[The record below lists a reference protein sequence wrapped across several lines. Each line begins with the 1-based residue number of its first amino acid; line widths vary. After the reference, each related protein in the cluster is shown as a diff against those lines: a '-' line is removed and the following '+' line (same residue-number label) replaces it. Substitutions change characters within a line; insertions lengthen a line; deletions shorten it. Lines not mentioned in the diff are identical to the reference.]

1 LANRRGDSLN
11 RRTGHYLVSMRAV
24 ILISGHGS
32 NLQSLIVNAK
42 KIDLEICS
50 VISNKRDAFGLRRA
64 EVANIES
71 HFVNPSLFDSKDD
84 FDKEL
89 ISIIDELDVSL
100 IVLAGYMKIL
110 SSEFISHFSGKIL
123 NIHPSLLPKFPG
135 LNTHQKAIDAE
146 VKYHGA
152 SVHFVTEELDGG
164 PVISQEIVEVDSK
177 DTEYSLAQKV
187 LEKEHILYPKVIHWY
202 TQNRLKLINKNCITF
217 DGKIL

>member
-1 LANRRGDSLN
+1 
-11 RRTGHYLVSMRAV
+11 MRAV

-32 NLQSLIVNAK
+32 NLQSLIDNAD

-50 VISNKRDAFGLRRA
+50 VISNNRDAFGLRRA

-89 ISIIDELDVSL
+89 ISIIDELGVNL

-146 VKYHGA
+146 EKYHGA